1 MKLERLSLGV
11 LNKAISMYWARAY
24 AQTSGGRAK
33 PQFSLTASA
42 SPEEVLGLFHREE
55 VEVMNGRPCIRYTMR
70 LGNRN
75 YPFMKLLLQ
84 EHILVGEYFFAVD
97 THDEMEIKPEYPDYE
112 AWNAVRRFNTMLKR
126 QIEEDFAGAGL
137 DTAAMLRK
145 MVCGRTGKEEG
156 SRNRSILVV
165 DDEEDLADTLES
177 LLQAQ
182 GYKVYKVYDGRAGLR
197 AARELR
203 PDLVLMD
210 YELPELDGLEVIE
223 RLRQDEATRG
233 IPVLLT
239 TASRVTME
247 EIARAEGFLAKP
259 FSESLLYEVV
269 GRLLKVPEEA
279 P

>member
-1 MKLERLSLGV
+1 MKLERLSLDV
-11 LNKAISMYWARAY
+11 LDKAISIYWEWAY
-24 AQTSGGRAK
+24 AQNSPGRAK
-33 PQFSLTASA
+33 PQFSLSASA
-42 SPEEVLGLFHREE
+42 SPEEVLALFHKEE
-55 VEVMNGRPCIRYTMR
+55 VEVMNGRPCVRYTMR

-84 EHILVGEYFFAVD
+84 EHILVGQYFFAVD

-112 AWNAVRRFNTMLKR
+112 AWNAVRQFNDMLKR
-126 QIEEDFAGAGL
+126 QIEEGFAGAGL

-145 MVCGRTGKEEG
+145 MVCERTGKEEG

-177 LLQAQ
+177 LLRAQ
-182 GYKVYKVYDGRAGLR
+182 GYKVYKVYDGRSGLR
-197 AARELR
+197 AARELH

-210 YELPELDGLEVIE
+210 YELPELDGLEVIQ
-223 RLRQDEATRG
+223 RLRQDETTRG

-269 GRLLKVPEEA
+269 GRLLEVSEEA

>member
-1 MKLERLSLGV
+1 MKLERLSMDL
-11 LNKAISMYWARAY
+11 LNVAITIYWERAY
-24 AQTSGGRAK
+24 AQGSDRAK
-33 PQFSLTASA
+33 PQFSLATSA
-42 SPEEVLGLFHREE
+42 QPEEVLTLFRREE

-84 EHILVGEYFFAVD
+84 EHILEGEYFFAVD

-112 AWNAVRRFNTMLKR
+112 AWNAVRQFNDKLKR
-126 QIEEDFAGAGL
+126 EIEAGFTAAGL
-137 DTAAMLRK
+137 ETAAMLRK
-145 MVCGRTGKEEG
+145 MVCERTSGGGG

-165 DDEEDLADTLES
+165 DDEEDLADALES

-182 GYKVYKVYDGRAGLR
+182 GYKIFKVHDGRSGLR
-197 AARELR
+197 AARELL

-210 YELPELDGLEVIE
+210 YELPELDGLEVIQ
-223 RLRQDEATRG
+223 RLRQDEATKG

-247 EIARAEGFLAKP
+247 DIARAEGFLAKP
-259 FSESLLYEVV
+259 FSESLLYEIV
-269 GRLLKVPEEA
+269 GRLLGTAEES